1 LWLQLKTYINM
12 CSCSGN
18 CNCNSTTIPRGPA
31 GPQGPSGSISVG
43 EVTSL
48 PFGSEPTVTNSGTTS
63 SAIFNFGIPEGEQGI
78 QGETGEQGVQG
89 IPGVNGI
96 TRLFSST
103 TGFSSPSAGSGTL
116 LLSAPIPANTLN
128 ADGKALKITMYW
140 RNAFVSATPNETAL
154 GITFDSDNT
163 CVGSGSGLIYLY
175 TSNVVPFS
183 GVYTL
188 EIIRTGGTTAVA
200 YTSVS
205 NTDTVNGN
213 AYTEKLNL
221 LGLDF
226 TAINNLSVNFAQST
240 GFDAEVTGFFVDLIL
255 P

>member
-1 LWLQLKTYINM
+1 M
-12 CSCSGN
+12 CSCSGS

-31 GPQGPSGSISVG
+31 GPQGPKGEQGNQGNQGPSGTITVG
-43 EVTSL
+43 TVTTL
-48 PFGSEPTVTNSGTTS
+48 PFGDTATVTNSGTTS
-63 SAIFNFGIPEGEQGI
+63 AAIFNFGIPEGDQGS
-78 QGETGEQGVQG
+78 QGDPG
-89 IPGVNGI
+89 INGI

-116 LLSAPIPANTLN
+116 LLNAPIPADTLN
-128 ADGKALKITMYW
+128 ANGKALKITMYW
-140 RNAFVSATPNETAL
+140 RNAFVSAITNETAL
-154 GITFDSDNT
+154 GITFDSNNT
-163 CVGSGSGLIYLY
+163 CVGSGGGLIYLY

-205 NTDTVNGN
+205 NTDVVNGN

-226 TAINNLSVNFAQST
+226 TAINNLSVDFAQST